1 MSGTGRS
8 RRFDAPPV
16 TSDLPQTTD
25 AARPTRLVRF
35 VPINRRGGDTCRT
48 KKDCPKVSF
57 STELRVYLLPSRSR
71 NCSPLAR
78 IELAG
83 CSFGSVL
90 WARVECDFRARCCL
104 MDGVD
109 HHLE

>member
-1 MSGTGRS
+1 MKMIPGKPRQQRS
-8 RRFDAPPV
+8 RALRGQRATLGEREGEMTV
-16 TSDLPQTTD
+16 RTLLVL
-25 AARPTRLVRF
+25 AA
-35 VPINRRGGDTCRT
+35 NRAIAR
-48 KKDCPKVSF
+48 
-57 STELRVYLLPSRSR
+57 
-71 NCSPLAR
+71 PLAR